1 MVSALMT
8 KFAAAAS
15 LCLIALLAGCATQS
29 ASTDTISGK
38 AEVALPDTSAQ
49 QVKDYIKPHMTNM
62 GFGLEKES
70 EFQLVFGRRGRQPLN
85 QPSWGYRV
93 TYSIIDQH
101 PGIRIVADIT
111 MVADQGTARERPY
124 ETGFPQPTDDPQA
137 AVQRQVDGV
146 LRALAFMSSA
156 GGSTKTKGK
165 TKK

>member
-1 MVSALMT
+1 MT

-70 EFQLVFGRRGRQPLN
+70 EFELDFGRRARQAHN

-93 TYSIIDQH
+93 TYFIIVQH
-101 PGIRIVADIT
+101 PGITIVADMM
-111 MVADQGTARERPY
+111 MVEDEGTA
-124 ETGFPQPTDDPQA
+124 
-137 AVQRQVDGV
+137 
-146 LRALAFMSSA
+146 
-156 GGSTKTKGK
+156 
-165 TKK
+165 